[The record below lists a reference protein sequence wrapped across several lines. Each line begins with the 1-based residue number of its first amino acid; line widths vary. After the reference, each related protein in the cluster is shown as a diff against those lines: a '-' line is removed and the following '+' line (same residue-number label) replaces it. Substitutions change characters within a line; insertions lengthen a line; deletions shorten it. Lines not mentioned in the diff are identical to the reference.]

1 MTIFLVVLSVF
12 AASIPMVSYLLLLR
26 WLDRYE
32 PEPLHVVAAAFLWG
46 AIPAVLIGGVGSLI
60 MTVPLVFIFDE
71 SQVMFLSGAVVA
83 PFMEEGA
90 KAGCL
95 LLLYFTRNFDN
106 PTDGFVY
113 GAAAGLGFAMSEN
126 FLYFA
131 SMAEEGI
138 GAWVATVVMR
148 TLFTGLMHATASS
161 IIGAGLGWAKF
172 SRNRYRLLAL
182 PLSFL
187 AAVAVH
193 AVWNAFLL
201 APLVFEAGTALPVV
215 SFLLFPF
222 EFIAIFLVFQGSLL
236 SESRLIK
243 RELQLEADLGTLPS
257 AHVEKVASWLSRRKH
272 ANWLS
277 KEVAAEAYFQSATL
291 LAFRRNQHA
300 VRPNDKTYAEDV
312 VRLRASVVAILSG
325 NPTSDV

>member
-12 AASIPMVSYLLLLR
+12 AASIPMISYLLLLR

-113 GAAAGLGFAMSEN
+113 GAAAGLGFGMTEN

-138 GAWVATVVMR
+138 GAWLATVVVR

-193 AVWNAFLL
+193 AFWNAFLL
-201 APLVFEAGTALPVV
+201 APIVFEAGTALPLV

-222 EFIAIFLVFQGSLL
+222 EFLFIFAVFQGSLI

-243 RELQLEADLGTLPS
+243 RELQVEAELGTLPD
-257 AHVEKVASWLSRRKH
+257 AHVEKLASWSSRLKH

-277 KEVAAEAYFQSATL
+277 KEVVAEAYFQAATL

-300 VRPNDKTYAEDV
+300 ARPNDSTYGEDV
-312 VRLRASVVAILSG
+312 VRLRASVVAILGGSATG
-325 NPTSDV
+325 DM